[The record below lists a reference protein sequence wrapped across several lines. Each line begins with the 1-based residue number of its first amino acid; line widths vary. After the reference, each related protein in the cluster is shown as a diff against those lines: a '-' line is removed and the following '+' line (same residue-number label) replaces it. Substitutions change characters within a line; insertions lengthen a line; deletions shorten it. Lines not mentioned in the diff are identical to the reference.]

1 MFDLELPLSAKLQ
14 FTFSDKK
21 EVILM
26 TKTWMITGTSSGFGK
41 ELAQI
46 VAKQADT
53 NLVATARKTAD
64 LAYLD
69 EFDSTRIAKVIMD
82 VTDETAVKAGVEA
95 ANDKFGGIDVLV
107 NNAGLGYFGTI
118 EESSEKD
125 VRQMFEVNVFGLG
138 NVTKAVLP
146 IMRSQKQGVIINI
159 SSALGLTSLPTLGW
173 YSATKFAVEGYSNAL
188 RQEVAPLGIQV
199 MNVEPS
205 GARTKWNAGKT
216 APVEIA
222 DYSKFA
228 NMVNGASNGVTQ
240 APGNPELIA
249 ETIYNMVTNNQEV
262 PVHLPLGT
270 FATEGSKKELTNIL
284 KDVDKYHDLSISI
297 DK

>member
-1 MFDLELPLSAKLQ
+1 
-14 FTFSDKK
+14 
-21 EVILM
+21 M

-41 ELAQI
+41 ELAQV
-46 VAKQADT
+46 VAKQVDT
-53 NLVATARKTAD
+53 NLVATARKEAD

-69 EFDSTRIAKVIMD
+69 AFDATRVAKVIMD
-82 VTDETAVKAGVEA
+82 VTNEEQVQAGVTA
-95 ANDKFGGIDVLV
+95 AKDKFGGIDVLV

-118 EESSEKD
+118 EESNEKD

-138 NVTKAVLP
+138 NVTKSVLP
-146 IMRSQKQGVIINI
+146 IMRAQKQGIIINI
-159 SSALGLTSLPTLGW
+159 SSALGVTSIPTLGW

-228 NMVNGASNGVTQ
+228 GMVDGASNGVTQ
-240 APGNPELIA
+240 APGSPELIA
-249 ETIYNMVTNNQEV
+249 QTIFDMATDNKVV
-262 PVHLPLGT
+262 PDHLPLGT
-270 FATEGSKKELTNIL
+270 FATDGMKKELTNTL
-284 KDVDKYHDLSISI
+284 KDVDKYHDISVGI
-297 DK
+297 DQ

>member
-1 MFDLELPLSAKLQ
+1 
-14 FTFSDKK
+14 
-21 EVILM
+21 M

-41 ELAQI
+41 ELAQV

-53 NLVATARKTAD
+53 NLIATARKEAD

-69 EFDSTRIAKVIMD
+69 AFDATRVAKVIMD
-82 VTDETAVKAGVEA
+82 VTNEEQVQAGVTA
-95 ANDKFGGIDVLV
+95 AKDKFGGIDVLV

-118 EESSEKD
+118 EESNEKD

-138 NVTKAVLP
+138 NVTKSVLP
-146 IMRSQKQGVIINI
+146 IMRSQKQGVIVNI
-159 SSALGLTSLPTLGW
+159 SSALGVTSLPTLGW

-216 APVEIA
+216 APVEIS

-228 NMVNGASNGVTQ
+228 GMVDGASNGVTQ
-240 APGNPELIA
+240 APGSPELIA
-249 ETIYNMVTNNQEV
+249 QTIFDMATNNEIV
-262 PVHLPLGT
+262 PEHLPLGT
-270 FATEGSKKELTNIL
+270 FAADGIKKELTNTL
-284 KDVDKYHDLSISI
+284 KDVDKYHDISVGI
-297 DK
+297 DQ

>member
-1 MFDLELPLSAKLQ
+1 
-14 FTFSDKK
+14 
-21 EVILM
+21 M

-41 ELAQI
+41 ELAQV

-53 NLVATARKTAD
+53 NLVATARKEAD

-69 EFDSTRIAKVIMD
+69 AFDATRVAKVIMD
-82 VTDETAVKAGVEA
+82 VTNEEQVQAGVTA
-95 ANDKFGGIDVLV
+95 AKDKFGGIDVLV

-118 EESSEKD
+118 EESNEKD

-138 NVTKAVLP
+138 NVTKSVLP
-146 IMRSQKQGVIINI
+146 IMRSQKQGVIVNI
-159 SSALGLTSLPTLGW
+159 SSALGVTSLPTLGW

-216 APVEIA
+216 APVEIS

-228 NMVNGASNGVTQ
+228 GMVDGASNGVTQ
-240 APGNPELIA
+240 APGSPELIA
-249 ETIYNMVTNNQEV
+249 QTIFDMATNNEIV
-262 PVHLPLGT
+262 PEHLPLGT
-270 FATEGSKKELTNIL
+270 FAADGIKKELTNTL
-284 KDVDKYHDLSISI
+284 KDVDKYHDISVGI
-297 DK
+297 DQ

>member
-1 MFDLELPLSAKLQ
+1 
-14 FTFSDKK
+14 
-21 EVILM
+21 M

-41 ELAQI
+41 ELAQV

-53 NLVATARKTAD
+53 NLVATARKEAD

-69 EFDSTRIAKVIMD
+69 AFDATRVAKVIMD
-82 VTDETAVKAGVEA
+82 VTNEEQVQAGVTA
-95 ANDKFGGIDVLV
+95 AKDKFGGIDVLV

-118 EESSEKD
+118 EESNEED

-138 NVTKAVLP
+138 NVTKSVLP
-146 IMRSQKQGVIINI
+146 IMRAQKQGVIVNI
-159 SSALGLTSLPTLGW
+159 SSALGVTSLPTLGW

-216 APVEIA
+216 APVEIS

-228 NMVNGASNGVTQ
+228 GMVNGASNGVTQ
-240 APGNPELIA
+240 APGSPELIA
-249 ETIYNMVTNNQEV
+249 QTIFDMATDNKTV
-262 PVHLPLGT
+262 PDHLPLGT
-270 FATEGSKKELTNIL
+270 FATDGMKQELTNIL
-284 KDVDKYHDLSISI
+284 KDVDKYHDISVGI

>member
-1 MFDLELPLSAKLQ
+1 
-14 FTFSDKK
+14 
-21 EVILM
+21 M

-41 ELAQI
+41 ELAQV

-53 NLVATARKTAD
+53 NLVATARKEAD

-69 EFDSTRIAKVIMD
+69 AFDATHVAKVIMD
-82 VTDETAVKAGVEA
+82 VTSEEQVQAGVA
-95 ANDKFGGIDVLV
+95 AAKDKFGGIDVLV

-118 EESSEKD
+118 EESNEKD

-138 NVTKAVLP
+138 NVTKSVLP
-146 IMRSQKQGVIINI
+146 IMRAQKQGVIINI
-159 SSALGLTSLPTLGW
+159 SSALGVTSIPTLGW

-205 GARTKWNAGKT
+205 GARTKWNTGKT
-216 APVEIA
+216 APVEIS

-228 NMVNGASNGVTQ
+228 GMVNGASNGVTQ
-240 APGNPELIA
+240 APGSPELIA
-249 ETIYNMVTNNQEV
+249 QTIFDMATDNKVV
-262 PVHLPLGT
+262 PDHLPLGT
-270 FATEGSKKELTNIL
+270 FATDGMKKELTNTL
-284 KDVDKYHDLSISI
+284 KDVDKYHDISVGI
-297 DK
+297 DQ

>member
-1 MFDLELPLSAKLQ
+1 
-14 FTFSDKK
+14 
-21 EVILM
+21 M

-41 ELAQI
+41 ELAQV

-53 NLVATARKTAD
+53 NLVATARKEAD

-69 EFDSTRIAKVIMD
+69 AFDATRVAKVIMD
-82 VTDETAVKAGVEA
+82 VTNEGQVQAGVTA
-95 ANDKFGGIDVLV
+95 AKDKFGGIDVLV

-118 EESSEKD
+118 EESDEKD

-138 NVTKAVLP
+138 NMTKSVLP
-146 IMRSQKQGVIINI
+146 IMRAQKQGVIINI
-159 SSALGLTSLPTLGW
+159 SSALGVTSIPTLGW

-228 NMVNGASNGVTQ
+228 GMVDGASNGVTQ
-240 APGNPELIA
+240 APGSPELIA
-249 ETIYNMVTNNQEV
+249 QTIFDMATDNKVV
-262 PVHLPLGT
+262 PDHLPLGT
-270 FATEGSKKELTNIL
+270 FATDGMKKELTNTL
-284 KDVDKYHDLSISI
+284 KDVDKYHDISVGI
-297 DK
+297 DQ

>member
-1 MFDLELPLSAKLQ
+1 
-14 FTFSDKK
+14 
-21 EVILM
+21 M

-64 LAYLD
+64 LDYLD
-69 EFDSTRIAKVIMD
+69 AFDAKRIAKVIMD
-82 VTDETAVKAGVEA
+82 VTDENAVQAGVA
-95 ANDKFGGIDVLV
+95 AAKNKFGGIDVLV

-118 EESSEKD
+118 EESNEKD

-146 IMRSQKQGVIINI
+146 IMRSQKQGLIVNI
-159 SSALGLTSLPTLGW
+159 SSALGVTSLPTLGW

-216 APVEIA
+216 ALVEIA

-228 NMVNGASNGVTQ
+228 DMVNGAAAGVTQ

-249 ETIYNMVTNNQEV
+249 ETIYDFATNHETV
-262 PVHLPLGT
+262 PEHLPLGA
-270 FATEGSKKELTNIL
+270 FATDGIKQELTNTL
-284 KDVDKYHDLSISI
+284 KDVDEYHDISVGI

>member
-1 MFDLELPLSAKLQ
+1 
-14 FTFSDKK
+14 
-21 EVILM
+21 M

-69 EFDSTRIAKVIMD
+69 VFDSSRIAKVIMD
-82 VTDETAVKAGVEA
+82 VTNEDAVKAGVEA
-95 ANDKFGGIDVLV
+95 AKNKFGGIDVLV

-118 EESSEKD
+118 EESNEKD

-138 NVTKAVLP
+138 NVTKSVLP
-146 IMRSQKQGVIINI
+146 IMRAQKQGVIINI
-159 SSALGLTSLPTLGW
+159 SSALGLTSIPTLGW

-222 DYSKFA
+222 DYSKFSD
-228 NMVNGASNGVTQ
+228 MVNGASNGVTQ

-249 ETIYNMVTNNQEV
+249 ETIYKMVTENQEV
-262 PVHLPLGT
+262 PAHLPLGT
-270 FATEGSKKELTNIL
+270 FATEGSKNELTNIL

>member
-1 MFDLELPLSAKLQ
+1 
-14 FTFSDKK
+14 
-21 EVILM
+21 M

-69 EFDSTRIAKVIMD
+69 TFDSSRIAKVIMD
-82 VTDETAVKAGVEA
+82 VTNEDAIKAGVEA
-95 ANDKFGGIDVLV
+95 AKNKFGGIDVLV

-118 EESSEKD
+118 EESNEKD
-125 VRQMFEVNVFGLG
+125 VRQMFEVNVFGLD

-146 IMRSQKQGVIINI
+146 IMRAQKQGVIINI
-159 SSALGLTSLPTLGW
+159 SSALGLTSIPTLGW

-188 RQEVAPLGIQV
+188 RQEVAPLGIQI

-222 DYSKFA
+222 DYSKFSD
-228 NMVNGASNGVTQ
+228 MVNGASSGVTQ

-249 ETIYNMVTNNQEV
+249 ETIYKMVTENQEV
-262 PVHLPLGT
+262 PAHLPLGT

>member
-1 MFDLELPLSAKLQ
+1 
-14 FTFSDKK
+14 
-21 EVILM
+21 M

-69 EFDSTRIAKVIMD
+69 AFDSSRIAKVIMD
-82 VTDETAVKAGVEA
+82 VTNEDAVKAGVEA
-95 ANDKFGGIDVLV
+95 AKNKFGGIDVLV

-118 EESSEKD
+118 EESNEKD

-138 NVTKAVLP
+138 NVTKSVLP
-146 IMRSQKQGVIINI
+146 IMRAQKQGVIINI
-159 SSALGLTSLPTLGW
+159 SSALGLTSIPTLGW

-222 DYSKFA
+222 DYSKFSD
-228 NMVNGASNGVTQ
+228 MVNGASNGVTQ

-249 ETIYNMVTNNQEV
+249 ETIYKMVTENQEV
-262 PVHLPLGT
+262 PAHLPLGI
-270 FATEGSKKELTNIL
+270 FATEGSKNELTNIL
-284 KDVDKYHDLSISI
+284 KDVDKYHGLSISI

>member
-1 MFDLELPLSAKLQ
+1 
-14 FTFSDKK
+14 
-21 EVILM
+21 M

-41 ELAQI
+41 ELAQV

-53 NLVATARKTAD
+53 NLIATARKEAD

-69 EFDSTRIAKVIMD
+69 AFDATRVAKVIMD
-82 VTDETAVKAGVEA
+82 VTNEEQVQAGVTA
-95 ANDKFGGIDVLV
+95 AKDKFGGIDVLV

-118 EESSEKD
+118 EESNEND

-138 NVTKAVLP
+138 NVTKSVLP
-146 IMRSQKQGVIINI
+146 IMRSQKQGVIVNI
-159 SSALGLTSLPTLGW
+159 SSALGVTSLPTLGW

-216 APVEIA
+216 APVEIS

-228 NMVNGASNGVTQ
+228 GMVDGASNGVTQ
-240 APGNPELIA
+240 TPGSPELIA
-249 ETIYNMVTNNQEV
+249 QTIFGMVTDNEIV
-262 PVHLPLGT
+262 PEHLPLGT
-270 FATEGSKKELTNIL
+270 FATDGIKKELTNTL
-284 KDVDKYHDLSISI
+284 KDVDKYHDISVGI
-297 DK
+297 DQ

>member
-1 MFDLELPLSAKLQ
+1 
-14 FTFSDKK
+14 
-21 EVILM
+21 M

-64 LAYLD
+64 LDYLD
-69 EFDSTRIAKVIMD
+69 AFDTKHIDKVIMD
-82 VTDETAVKAGVEA
+82 VTDETAVQAGVA
-95 ANDKFGGIDVLV
+95 AAKNKFGGIDVLV

-118 EESSEKD
+118 EESNEKD
-125 VRQMFEVNVFGLG
+125 VRKMFEVNVFGLG

-146 IMRSQKQGVIINI
+146 IMRSQKQGLIVNI
-159 SSALGLTSLPTLGW
+159 SSALGVTSLPTLGW

-228 NMVNGASNGVTQ
+228 DMVNGASAGVTQ

-249 ETIYNMVTNNQEV
+249 ETIYDFATNHETV
-262 PVHLPLGT
+262 PEHLPLGT
-270 FATEGSKKELTNIL
+270 FATDGIKQELTNTL
-284 KDVDKYHDLSISI
+284 KDVDEYHDISVGI

>member
-1 MFDLELPLSAKLQ
+1 
-14 FTFSDKK
+14 
-21 EVILM
+21 M

-41 ELAQI
+41 ELAQV

-53 NLVATARKTAD
+53 NLVATARKEAD
-64 LAYLD
+64 LTYLD
-69 EFDSTRIAKVIMD
+69 AFDATRVAKVIMD
-82 VTDETAVKAGVEA
+82 VTNEEQIKAGVTA
-95 ANDKFGGIDVLV
+95 AKDKFGGIDVLV

-118 EESSEKD
+118 EESNEKD

-138 NVTKAVLP
+138 NVTKSVLP
-146 IMRSQKQGVIINI
+146 IMRAQKQGVIVNI
-159 SSALGLTSLPTLGW
+159 SSALGVTSLPTLGW

-228 NMVNGASNGVTQ
+228 GMVDGASNGVTQ
-240 APGNPELIA
+240 APGSPELIA
-249 ETIYNMVTNNQEV
+249 QTIFDMTTNNEV
-262 PVHLPLGT
+262 VPEHLPLGT
-270 FATEGSKKELTNIL
+270 FATDGIKKELTNTL
-284 KDVDKYHDLSISI
+284 KDVDKYHDISVGI
-297 DK
+297 DQ

>member
-1 MFDLELPLSAKLQ
+1 
-14 FTFSDKK
+14 
-21 EVILM
+21 M

-41 ELAQI
+41 ELAQV

-53 NLVATARKTAD
+53 NLVATARKEDD

-69 EFDSTRIAKVIMD
+69 AFDATRVAKVIMD
-82 VTDETAVKAGVEA
+82 VTNEEQVQAGVA
-95 ANDKFGGIDVLV
+95 TTKDKFGGIDVLV

-118 EESSEKD
+118 EESNEKD

-138 NVTKAVLP
+138 NVTKSVLP
-146 IMRSQKQGVIINI
+146 IMRAQKQGVIVNI
-159 SSALGLTSLPTLGW
+159 SSALGVTSLPTLGW

-216 APVEIA
+216 APVEIS

-228 NMVNGASNGVTQ
+228 GMVDGASNGVTQ
-240 APGNPELIA
+240 APGSPELIA
-249 ETIYNMVTNNQEV
+249 QTIFGMVTDNEIV
-262 PVHLPLGT
+262 PDHLPLGT
-270 FATEGSKKELTNIL
+270 FATDGMKKELTNTL
-284 KDVDKYHDLSISI
+284 KDVDKYHDISVGI
-297 DK
+297 DQ